1 MAREREPWLDHLE
14 ATLANVELAV
24 AVVTAAAVAGRDVA
38 IDEDELRGA
47 ARRAVF
53 VLAAGGD
60 PERGLELDG
69 PAVSTFARDIDTGGR
84 REALEAGLERLAAAA
99 TGLPHVSETVR
110 GLLDAPETA
119 WRAFACSLLAEEL
132 DAQSNA

>member
-1 MAREREPWLDHLE
+1 MDAGREPWLEQLE
-14 ATLANVELAV
+14 ATLVDAELAV

-60 PERGLELDG
+60 PERGLDLDG
-69 PAVSTFARDIDTGGR
+69 HAVNAFARDIDDSER
-84 REALEAGLERLAAAA
+84 RDALKAGLERLAAAA

-119 WRAFACSLLAEEL
+119 WRAYACSRLAVEL